1 VSVRPDFLRRYF
13 PLIAA
18 YGIGAAVASI
28 FFLLILRATGGRF
41 IYNLDDAY
49 IHMAIAKHI
58 VQNGIWG
65 VTPYGF
71 SSSSSSILWPLL
83 LAGAFRVF
91 GIREIV
97 PFVFALSASA
107 VLMAVLY
114 REWIEREDRPA
125 WAFGVLIGWM
135 LFLPLGPILFNG
147 METMLQALAAVALA
161 ASAVHYLAAEKPGRL
176 LSLCLFAALASAVRY
191 EGCFIAAAVCILM
204 VLRRRWKAAI
214 LVGLSAA
221 LPVILY
227 GIYSLGQGWSFL
239 PNSLLIKYSGIGGSG
254 PAALWGV
261 LARPFEPITDVNVL
275 RLPVW
280 QALAVI
286 VLALLLLRARANPA
300 GGFWDDRLL
309 PAVLFLMVAALHS
322 AGITVEMFFRYQA
335 YLNALGIWAI
345 GCIGIPALD
354 WGTVRRS
361 AAAEIAS
368 ACAAILVAVPI
379 VGLAVGAMGKTPL
392 ASRNIWQQQYQMGLF
407 LREYYPQGRVAAND
421 IGAIDFLTQIHLV
434 DLFGLASRP
443 VMQAKLGGEWHIH
456 LAGTLDRLT
465 SAEAARIAVL
475 YDNWF
480 DPDPATGRA
489 SVPAQWVRV
498 AAWTI
503 PDNVVCGGA
512 TVTWY
517 AIVPDEAAGL
527 RSALEK
533 FSDALPA
540 SVTVQYYPLP

>member
-1 VSVRPDFLRRYF
+1 VNARPRFVRRYF
-13 PLIAA
+13 PLLAA
-18 YGIGAAVASI
+18 YGIAAAGALV
-28 FFLLILRATGGRF
+28 FLLLILRATGGRF

-49 IHMAIAKHI
+49 IHLAIAKHI

-83 LAGAFRVF
+83 LAAVIKIF
-91 GIREIV
+91 GVREIL
-97 PFVFALSASA
+97 PFLIALAAAA

-114 REWIEREDRPA
+114 REWKAREDRPA
-125 WAFGVLIGWM
+125 WLFALLIGWM

-161 ASAVHYLAAEKPGRL
+161 AAAVRYLAAEKPSRML
-176 LSLCLFAALASAVRY
+176 PLCLLAALAAAVRY
-191 EGCFIAAAVCILM
+191 EGIFIAAAVCFLLA
-204 VLRRRWKAAI
+204 LRGRWKAA
-214 LVGLSAA
+214 LWVGLSAA
-221 LPVILY
+221 VPAVLY
-227 GIYSLGQGWSFL
+227 GIYSLSQGWSFL

-261 LARPFEPITDVNVL
+261 LARPFQPITDIDVL

-280 QALAVI
+280 QSLAVI
-286 VLALLLLRARANPA
+286 VLAMLLLRARTVPLR
-300 GGFWDDRLL
+300 GFWDDRLL

-345 GCIGIPALD
+345 GCVGLPLVD
-354 WGTVRRS
+354 WAAVRRHTAVAI
-361 AAAEIAS
+361 AA
-368 ACAAILVAVPI
+368 ACAAILVAIPL
-379 VGLAVGAMGKTPL
+379 GSLAVQAMWKTPL

-407 LREYYPQGRVAAND
+407 LRDYFPQGRVAAND
-421 IGAIDFLTQIHLV
+421 IGAIDFLADLHLT
-434 DLFGLASRP
+434 DLFGLASQP
-443 VMQAKLGGEWHIH
+443 VMQAKLGGAWHIH

-465 SAEAARIAVL
+465 AADGVRIAVL

-480 DPDPATGRA
+480 DPNPVTGRA
-489 SVPAQWVRV
+489 SVPLQWVQV

-517 AIVPDEAAGL
+517 AVVPDDAAAL
-527 RSALEK
+527 RSALVA
-533 FSDALPA
+533 FSAGLPPG
-540 SVTVQYYPLP
+540 VTVQYYPLP